1 MVKKLIIVFLLTL
14 TLSAKDTYEKNCV
27 KCHQDLPMS
36 LQRMFMHYLS
46 VYSGE
51 QNTKA
56 ALKHFLRHPRKDTSV
71 MSELFLQNF
80 AVKEPLDISDKTL
93 NEAIDIYWNK
103 YKVISKLK

>member
-1 MVKKLIIVFLLTL
+1 MVRKLIVICLLTL
-14 TLSAKDTYEKNCV
+14 TLFAKDAYEKNCV
-27 KCHQDLPMS
+27 VCHQDLPMS
-36 LQRMFMHYLS
+36 LQRMFMNYLS

-80 AVKEPLDISDKTL
+80 TVKRPLYISDRTL
-93 NEAIDIYWNK
+93 DEAIDIYWER